1 MPKLLLILTIVMLVG
16 CNDEGMFPANKTP
29 MKNAHNVFIDMR
41 GDVVEKDTSIVA
53 IKDGCNVLYVTG
65 GYLDTEGNYI
75 TPYKTFP
82 TITAVSNCPK

>member
-41 GDVVEKDTSIVA
+41 GDVVEKR
-53 IKDGCNVLYVTG
+53 
-65 GYLDTEGNYI
+65 YI
-75 TPYKTFP
+75 H
-82 TITAVSNCPK
+82 SSH